1 MESKVGIVVEFGE
14 VVSDEHR
21 AWANRLMKNAS
32 LGYRERAGVGIEAP
46 LERRFGVSGAL
57 GRPLIRLAGAPG

>member
-21 AWANRLMKNAS
+21 AWAKANESAMV
-32 LGYRERAGVGIEAP
+32 RA
-46 LERRFGVSGAL
+46 
-57 GRPLIRLAGAPG
+57 